1 MVTRISRARREQ
13 FLRVY
18 TYVNGNEG
26 VVVVEDFHPEETLM
40 DINVSVT
47 GPNNFEKSQQVR
59 QIAPRRYQTSM
70 PLKGEGRYQVM
81 IGATDG
87 SRQETAYAGFIVS
100 YSPEYLRF
108 RANPIVLRDIAE
120 RTGGV
125 ELQTDQSSED
135 LAKTIFGNRK
145 PKRSSRPIFDWY
157 LMLLACLLPMDVAIR
172 RVQIDFAW
180 IKKLFRREKK
190 ESTATIGALLQR
202 TGEVRSSRN
211 NQRDQNTSARSDST
225 ASRPMPTRQAPQ
237 RPTTTNSNPETKPT
251 SPPSNS
257 PPPSDDGGTT
267 SRLLA
272 MKKKREGDG
281 DKK

>member
-1 MVTRISRARREQ
+1 
-13 FLRVY
+13 
-18 TYVNGNEG
+18 VNGNEG
-26 VVVVEDFHPEETLM
+26 VVFVEDFHPDETLM

-47 GPNNFEKSQQVR
+47 GPNNFEQSQQVR

-87 SRQETAYAGFIVS
+87 TRKETAYAGFIVS

-120 RTGGV
+120 KTGGS
-125 ELQTDQSSED
+125 ELETEQSHEEM
-135 LAKTIFGNRK
+135 AKAIYGNRK

-157 LMLLACLLPMDVAIR
+157 LMGLACLLPLDVAVR
-172 RVQIDFAW
+172 RVQLDLGW
-180 IKKLFRREKK
+180 VKNLFRKQKR

-202 TGEVRSSRN
+202 TGEVRSSLN
-211 NQRDQNTSARSDST
+211 SQRDPDARSSQSGSAT
-225 ASRPMPTRQAPQ
+225 GRPMPTRQPPP
-237 RPTTTNSNPETKPT
+237 RPAATDTTKDTKP
-251 SPPSNS
+251 SAPGPASS
-257 PPPSDDGGTT
+257 PPPDDGGTT

-272 MKKKREGDG
+272 MKKKREEG